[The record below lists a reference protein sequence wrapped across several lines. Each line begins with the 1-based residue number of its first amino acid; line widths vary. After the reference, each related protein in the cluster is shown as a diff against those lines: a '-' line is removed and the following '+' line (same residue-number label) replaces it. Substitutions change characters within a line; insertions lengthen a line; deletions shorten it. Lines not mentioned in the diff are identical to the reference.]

1 MRLWRRGKARVT
13 GVRGCLP
20 CVPVANRTESTPML
34 APHFSRFFA
43 ANPGLMHFAAHSH
56 HPWPDVTQ
64 AAHARYWEDSAT
76 LADRKWAH
84 VFGTV
89 VPAAQRHVARLL
101 SLSDPGQV
109 AFAPNTHEFVARLY
123 SCLDWSRPVR
133 VLASAHEF
141 HSFRRQTRRLAETGR
156 LALTEIAAEPW
167 DTFGER
173 FATAAAAGDWDLVW
187 LSHVFFDSGFAVRDL
202 EAIVAAAP
210 ASAVVAI
217 DGYHAFHALPVDLS
231 RIHARAFYLAGGY
244 KYAMSGE
251 GACFLAIP
259 PGCELRPADTGWFAS
274 FDSLSGRPGE
284 AVPYSADA
292 FRFWGSTFDPSG
304 LYRFVAAMDWLAGL
318 GVTVDDIHA
327 HAVRLQSR
335 FLSGLAALELP
346 GLPVASLVPPAGT
359 PRGNFLAFD
368 VDAAEGAHER
378 LAAHRVYID
387 RRDRRLRFGFGAYH
401 DEAAVDALLEAVKG
415 ALR

>member
-1 MRLWRRGKARVT
+1 
-13 GVRGCLP
+13 
-20 CVPVANRTESTPML
+20 ML
-34 APHFSRFFA
+34 ASHFSRFFA
-43 ANPGLMHFAAHSH
+43 ANPQQLHFAAHSH

-76 LADRKWAH
+76 MADRKWAH

-89 VPAAQRHVARLL
+89 LPTAQAHVARLL
-101 SLSDPGQV
+101 SLSDPRQV

-156 LALTEIAAEPW
+156 LLLTEIPAEPY
-167 DTFGER
+167 DTFDER
-173 FATAAAAGDWDLVW
+173 FAKAASSGPWDLVW
-187 LSHVFFDSGFAVRDL
+187 LSHVFFDSGFVVRNL
-202 EAIVAAAP
+202 ERIVESAP

-217 DGYHAFHALPVDLS
+217 DGYHAFHALPVDLAT
-231 RIHARAFYLAGGY
+231 IHRRAFYLAGGY

-259 PGCELRPADTGWFAS
+259 PGCALRPADTGWFAS
-274 FDSLSGRPGE
+274 FDLLSGKPGE
-284 AVPYSADA
+284 SVPYSGDA

-304 LYRFVAAMDWLAGL
+304 LYRFNAAMDWLAGL
-318 GVTVDDIHA
+318 GTTVADIHA
-327 HAVRLQSR
+327 HARGLQAR
-335 FLSGLAALELP
+335 FLEGLQRLSLAR
-346 GLPVASLVPPAGT
+346 LPVASLVPPMGV
-359 PRGNFLAFD
+359 PRGNFLTFD
-368 VDAAEGAHER
+368 VDGAEETQQR
-378 LAAHRVYID
+378 LSVQAIYID
-387 RRDRRLRFGFGAYH
+387 RRDRRLRFGFGVYH
-401 DEAAVDALLEAVKG
+401 DDASVDALVAATAR

>member
-1 MRLWRRGKARVT
+1 
-13 GVRGCLP
+13 
-20 CVPVANRTESTPML
+20 ML
-34 APHFSRFFA
+34 ARHFSRFFA
-43 ANPGLMHFAAHSH
+43 ANPGLLHFAAHSH

-76 LADRKWAH
+76 LADRKWGH
-84 VFGTV
+84 VFGAV
-89 VPAAQRHVARLL
+89 VPKAQDHVARLL
-101 SLSDPGQV
+101 SLSDPRQV

-156 LALTEIAAEPW
+156 LQLTEVGLDPRES
-167 DTFGER
+167 FGRR
-173 FATAAAAGDWDLVW
+173 FAQAAASAARDLVW
-187 LSHVFFDSGFAVRDL
+187 ISHVFFDSGFLVEDL
-202 EAIVAAAP
+202 GAIVEAAP
-210 ASAVVAI
+210 PGAIVAI
-217 DGYHAFHALPVDLS
+217 DGYHAFCALPVDLS
-231 RIHARAFYLAGGY
+231 RIHRRAFYLAGGY

-259 PGCELRPADTGWFAS
+259 PGCDLRPADTGWFAS

-304 LYRFVAAMDWLAGL
+304 LYRFNAAMDWLQDR
-318 GVTVDDIHA
+318 GVTVACIHA
-327 HAVRLQSR
+327 HARRLQER
-335 FLSGLAALELP
+335 FLAGLASLRLARLP
-346 GLPVASLVPPAGT
+346 AASLVPSAGA

-368 VDAAEGAHER
+368 VDGAEDTHQR
-378 LAAHRVYID
+378 LLAAGVYVD
-387 RRDRRLRFGFGAYH
+387 RRDRRLRLGFGLYH
-401 DEAAVDALLEAVKG
+401 DEAAVDALLEATAK